1 MANEIASAY
10 LALYARMPGVQGD
23 IARELGGVDADGV
36 GQDLGR
42 RTSEGYTRGF
52 AAAGAI
58 GGLVATLAQGAMQ
71 SLGDLVG
78 DAVAAS
84 DATSKFAKTL
94 DFAGIDTTT
103 IDKLQK
109 STKQYADETV
119 YDLSTVQNTTA
130 QLAANGV
137 KGYDQL
143 TQAAGNLNAVAGGT
157 PDTFSSVAM
166 ALTQTAGQGKLTTE
180 NWNQLADA
188 IPGASGVLMASL
200 EKAGAYTGN
209 FRDAMAAGEITAD
222 EFNAA
227 LMEVGTDPVAVEA
240 AKSTETME
248 GALGGLQAT
257 IVGGL
262 SDAITTIKPTL
273 TGLVNGLSGAIQFV
287 KDNVSWIAP
296 LAAGI
301 GIAAAAWVAYS
312 TVMAGV
318 GAYHAAAAAAEGGL
332 TIAQWLLN
340 AAMSANPVGLIVIA
354 IGLLIGAIIL
364 LVMNWD
370 TVVQFLSDVW
380 QGFVSWFTG
389 VMDGFLAWW
398 NGLWTAVWE
407 WIVGIWNGIVA
418 WVTNAISMLLLGMQ
432 IIGSNISAWWNG
444 MWEAIGSFLMGIW
457 SNIVGFVTGY
467 INMVQAI
474 IVAVV
479 TTISGI
485 WNTVWGGISSFFIG
499 IWNGIMAAVGMFQG
513 AFSAAFAGVS
523 SVVQGAFEGV
533 AGIVKD
539 AINGVIRAINGAIGG
554 INTMI
559 GLANNIPGVA
569 IPTLG
574 TIPELAKGGIISKRP
589 GGIPAIIGEGRYD
602 EAVVPL
608 SPTNLEAIRGGGS
621 GGVHIEILNKSGVHL
636 DDLIELRI
644 IEHDKKSRVD
654 LTNGYR
660 GVA

>member
-1 MANEIASAY
+1 MATEIASAY
-10 LALYARMPGVQGD
+10 LALYARMPGVQND
-23 IARELGGVDADGV
+23 IARELGGVDVDGV

-42 RTSEGYTRGF
+42 RTSTGYTRGF

-109 STKQYADETV
+109 STKKYADDTV

-137 KGYDQL
+137 KDYDQL

-157 PDTFSSVAM
+157 PDTFSSVTM

-248 GALGGLQAT
+248 GALGGLNAT

-262 SDAITTIKPTL
+262 AGAINVVKPLL
-273 TGLVNGLSGAIQFV
+273 TSFVNGFAGFIANSKTFIPVIAGLGGALLV
-287 KDNVSWIAP
+287 ALAP
-296 LAAGI
+296 AI
-301 GIAAAAWVAYS
+301 W
-312 TVMAGV
+312 
-318 GAYHAAAAAAEGGL
+318 GAVTATWAFTTA
-332 TIAQWLLN
+332 LL
-340 AAMSANPVGLIVIA
+340 ANPMTWIVIG
-354 IGLLIGAIIL
+354 IGLLIAAIVA

-370 TVVQFLSDVW
+370 TVVAFLSDVW
-380 QGFVSWFTG
+380 SGFVSWFMG
-389 VMDGFLAWW
+389 IMDGFLGWW

-418 WVTNAISMLLLGMQ
+418 WVVNAISLLLLGMQ
-432 IIGSNISAWWNG
+432 IVGDGIAAWWNG
-444 MWEAIGSFLMGIW
+444 MWSAIGDFLLGIW
-457 SNIVGFVTGY
+457 SGIVGFVTGY
-467 INMVQAI
+467 INMVQSI

-485 WNTVWGGISSFFIG
+485 WNTVWGGISSFFVG
-499 IWNGIMAAVGMFQG
+499 IWNKIVATVGTFQG
-513 AFSAAFAGVS
+513 AFAAAFSGVA
-523 SVVQGAFEGV
+523 SVVSGAFEGV
-533 AGIVKD
+533 AGIVKG
-539 AINGVIRAINGAIGG
+539 AINGVIGIINGAIDG

-559 GLANNIPGVA
+559 GVANNIPGVA

-574 TIPELAKGGIISKRP
+574 KIPELAKGGIVSKRP

-608 SPTNLEAIRGGGS
+608 SPTNLESIRGGGGS
-621 GGVHIEILNKSGVHL
+621 DGGVFVGKLFLDSGELMGVVRGEIDRASDEEAATLGAGW
-636 DDLIELRI
+636 
-644 IEHDKKSRVD
+644 RV
-654 LTNGYR
+654 
-660 GVA
+660 A

>member
-10 LALYARMPGVQGD
+10 LAIYARLPGVQGD
-23 IARELGGVDADGV
+23 IARELGGVDVDGV
-36 GQDLGR
+36 GQDLGK
-42 RTSEGYTRGF
+42 RTSAGYTRGF

-58 GGLVATLAQGAMQ
+58 GGLVATLAQGAAQ
-71 SLGDLVG
+71 SIGDLVG

-94 DFAGIDTTT
+94 EFAGIDSSK
-103 IDKLQK
+103 IDSLKK
-109 STKQYADETV
+109 STKQYADDTV
-119 YDLSTVQNTTA
+119 YDLATVQSTTA

-137 KGYDQL
+137 QDYDKL
-143 TQAAGNLNAVAGGT
+143 TQAAGNLNSVAGGT

-248 GALGGLQAT
+248 GAIGGLQAT

-262 SDAITTIKPTL
+262 TTAIDTIKPAL
-273 TGLVNGLSGAIQFV
+273 TGLVTGFSGFIANSKTFIPVISGLGAALLV
-287 KDNVSWIAP
+287 ALAP
-296 LAAGI
+296 AI
-301 GIAAAAWVAYS
+301 W
-312 TVMAGV
+312 
-318 GAYHAAAAAAEGGL
+318 GAVTATWAFTTA
-332 TIAQWLLN
+332 LL
-340 AAMSANPVGLIVIA
+340 ANPVTWIVIG
-354 IGLLIGAIIL
+354 IGLLIAAIVA

-370 TVVQFLSDVW
+370 TVVAFLSDAW
-380 QGFVSWFTG
+380 NGFVTWFMG
-389 VMDGFLAWW
+389 IMDGFLAWW

-499 IWNGIMAAVGMFQG
+499 IWNGIIAAVGSFQG
-513 AFSAAFAGVS
+513 AFAAAFSGVA
-523 SVVQGAFEGV
+523 SVVSGAFEGV
-533 AGIVKD
+533 AGIVKG
-539 AINGVIRAINGAIGG
+539 AINGVIGIINGAIDG

-559 GLANNIPGVA
+559 GVANNIPGVA

-574 TIPELAKGGIISKRP
+574 KIPKLAQGGIVSKRP
-589 GGIPAIIGEGRYD
+589 GGIPAILGEGRYD

-608 SPTNLEAIRGGGS
+608 SPTNLDAISGGG
-621 GGVHIEILNKSGVHL
+621 GGGDRPIMMDGKLFAVLR
-636 DDLIELRI
+636 ELANGEARI
-644 IEHDKKSRVD
+644 VLADYDESQRMQ
-654 LTNGYR
+654 LENGYR
-660 GVA
+660 GF